1 METNYKNKSMVDVA
15 YDVIVESKRPLEFHE
30 LYKIV
35 CEKLGV
41 TEDQYID
48 RMSSFYTNLS
58 FDGRLTNI
66 QNKNIWDLKKNQ
78 KFDDSELLIV
88 NEQYSD
94 DEKEAKLNFDIEE
107 HDEAELEDLEDDELD
122 EEEGIKED
130 ID

>member
-15 YDVIVESKRPLEFHE
+15 YDVIIESKRPLEFHE
-30 LYKIV
+30 LYKTV

-41 TEDQYID
+41 TEDQYLD

-107 HDEAELEDLEDDELD
+107 HDEAELEDLEDEELD

>member
-30 LYKIV
+30 LYKTV

-41 TEDQYID
+41 TEDQYLD

-107 HDEAELEDLEDDELD
+107 HDEAELEDLEDEELD